1 MKKKPQTEYHTL
13 SDIVSIMQ
21 IQCVTMQQWWEIMD
35 IEIPGM
41 STAMAAAKVLEAEGQ
56 EDPYGTVAEIADEYI
71 YQRGRDVYEVWWPE
85 HCIHRCFNS
94 DATYRLEKLSP
105 RKV

>member
-13 SDIVSIMQ
+13 SVIVSLMQ

-41 STAMAAAKVLEAEGQ
+41 STAMAAAKVLEEEDH
-56 EDPYGTVAEIADEYI
+56 EDPYGTVDEIADEYI
-71 YQRGRDVYEVWWPE
+71 YQRGRDVYEVRWPE
-85 HCIHRCFNS
+85 HCIHRYFNS